1 MPHRVRLAVRNNAEW
16 CDAVSRAHGATPRF
30 GAGFWLNPGD
40 APPYYP
46 NLVTLTAEDVG
57 PQHDEIAELVARRP
71 RALGIKDS
79 FATLDLASVGLSK
92 AFEAEWLWL
101 AAGEPAPPPAD
112 LAAGLAIGW
121 AATPSELADW
131 ERAWAGVPVERPV
144 FPPSLL
150 ADPRLAFLTV
160 AEGGV
165 PIAGAAFNRY
175 ATVLGISN
183 VFMRPEADP
192 ASLLAVMIAAARE
205 RHPNL
210 PLVGYEHGESLQRFL
225 DAGFASIGTLRVWV
239 RGS

>member
-1 MPHRVRLAVRNNAEW
+1 MPHRVRLAARNNAEW
-16 CDAVSRAHGATPRF
+16 CDAVSRAHGATPHF

-57 PQHDEIAELVARRP
+57 SQRQAIAELVARRP
-71 RALGIKDS
+71 GGLGVKDS
-79 FATLDLASVGLSK
+79 FATLDLASLGLTT

-101 AAGEPAPPPAD
+101 AAGEPTPPP
-112 LAAGLAIGW
+112 AGLAIDW
-121 AATPSELADW
+121 ATTADELAAW

-150 ADPRLAFLTV
+150 TDPRLAFLTI

-165 PIAGAAFNRY
+165 PIGGAAFNRY

-183 VFMRPEADP
+183 VFMSPEADP
-192 ASLLAVMIAAARE
+192 ASQLAAMIAAARQ
-205 RHPNL
+205 RHPGL
-210 PLVGYEHGESLQRFL
+210 PLAGYEHGESLPRFL
-225 DAGFASIGTLRVWV
+225 DAGFSSVGTLRVWI